1 MAQFRH
7 SFLVVVHLVQ
17 VPFATKHEFVPVLF
31 FVILWGETKHTHT
44 RKKKMKVKKKVKRKK
59 RKKRSKRRR
68 ENERQRLVLRVCV
81 ATVTT
86 TPLLVNCAAIYCSK
100 HSIHSSTDLASVL
113 LPCPPRIPAN
123 RKKG

>member
-44 RKKKMKVKKKVKRKK
+44 RKKKKKKVKVKEK
-59 RKKRSKRRR
+59 E
-68 ENERQRLVLRVCV
+68 ENEEE
-81 ATVTT
+81 
-86 TPLLVNCAAIYCSK
+86 
-100 HSIHSSTDLASVL
+100 
-113 LPCPPRIPAN
+113 
-123 RKKG
+123 RKEAREEERMIDND

>member
-44 RKKKMKVKKKVKRKK
+44 QG
-59 RKKRSKRRR
+59 KRRR
-68 ENERQRLVLRVCV
+68 KREREKERKREREKERRNEKKKD
-81 ATVTT
+81 
-86 TPLLVNCAAIYCSK
+86 SK
-100 HSIHSSTDLASVL
+100 EAREEE
-113 LPCPPRIPAN
+113 RIKDN
-123 RKKG
+123 D

>member
-44 RKKKMKVKKKVKRKK
+44 RKKKKKKKKVKE
-59 RKKRSKRRR
+59 
-68 ENERQRLVLRVCV
+68 ENEEE
-81 ATVTT
+81 
-86 TPLLVNCAAIYCSK
+86 
-100 HSIHSSTDLASVL
+100 
-113 LPCPPRIPAN
+113 
-123 RKKG
+123 RKEAREEERMKDND